1 MRRFLV
7 GWILIAPFGLIGGQT
22 SDHVPA
28 EECPMKKAA
37 APSPYT
43 GLEHR
48 EIKAL
53 SDDDRRQLLAG
64 HGMGFALAA
73 ELNRFPGPKHVLD
86 LAAELELSN
95 EQVRST
101 QQIFDE
107 MEHRAQRL
115 GRVVIKEEAR
125 LDAGFAEGT
134 IDADRLAR
142 SVQEIGR
149 LRGELRLAHLRAHLQ
164 MRAIMSAEQ
173 VASYDRLRGY
183 RRE

>member
-64 HGMGFALAA
+64 RGMGFALAA
-73 ELNRFPGPKHVLD
+73 ELNRPSAGTPADARHHERRTSR
-86 LAAELELSN
+86 EL
-95 EQVRST
+95 
-101 QQIFDE
+101 
-107 MEHRAQRL
+107 
-115 GRVVIKEEAR
+115 
-125 LDAGFAEGT
+125 
-134 IDADRLAR
+134 
-142 SVQEIGR
+142 
-149 LRGELRLAHLRAHLQ
+149 
-164 MRAIMSAEQ
+164 
-173 VASYDRLRGY
+173 
-183 RRE
+183 